1 MTAPKATAKYRLS
14 YSAEQ
19 LEVLLLGLVALEEH
33 CPEHARSSTFYRLKE
48 NLTAYVAGGKSPAYQ
63 VTGAKPGPKPL
74 PKTSINI
81 ADLIGSP
88 LPVPQAETISS
99 IEELKAFYANYLA
112 CKKPFV
118 ELGQLTLTHS
128 EQEAVTGWETYCR
141 ENDLDPVTTAQE
153 S

>member
-48 NLTAYVAGGKSPAYQ
+48 NLTAYVAGDKSPAYQ

-118 ELGQLTLTHS
+118 DLNQLTLTHS

-153 S
+153 N